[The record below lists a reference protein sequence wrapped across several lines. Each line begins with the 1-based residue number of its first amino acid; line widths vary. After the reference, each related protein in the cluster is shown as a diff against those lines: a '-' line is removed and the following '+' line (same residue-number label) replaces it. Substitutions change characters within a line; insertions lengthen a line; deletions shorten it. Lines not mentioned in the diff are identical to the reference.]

1 MWLSSAQFPALVP
14 HTPEP
19 LVSEQD
25 EDAALA
31 VEEERLEAQW
41 KSIREA
47 HTNLRYPGMHST
59 QVHQTEVEPV
69 EEDDEEIEEESE
81 GDDFE

>member
-31 VEEERLEAQW
+31 VEEERLEAQV
-41 KSIREA
+41 RA
-47 HTNLRYPGMHST
+47 
-59 QVHQTEVEPV
+59 
-69 EEDDEEIEEESE
+69 
-81 GDDFE
+81 GDVVWRMNSV